1 MALNGKIDRL
11 LGILRE
17 AGSAVIA
24 LSGGVDSSFLLK
36 AASVAGI
43 RALAVTGQSE
53 TIPKA
58 DMDCAIEVARAI
70 GVPHRIIRTH
80 ELDIEGF
87 ASNPP
92 QRCFH
97 CKDHLFGLLDDIAK
111 AEGYACV
118 IEGSNADDSRD
129 HRPGMRAARER
140 GVQSPL
146 LEAGLSKSE
155 IREASREMG
164 LSTWDRPSSPC
175 LSSRIPYGMRITP
188 GALSMI
194 ARAEDAIRALGIR
207 ELRVRHHGDSARI
220 EVGPEDMPIVLSN
233 GPAIAQTLKEIGYK
247 FVSMDIEGLKS
258 GSMNRVIV

>member
-1 MALNGKIDRL
+1 M
-11 LGILRE
+11 
-17 AGSAVIA
+17 GSAVVA

-36 AASVAGI
+36 AASLAGL
-43 RALAVTGQSE
+43 RALAITGQSE
-53 TIPKA
+53 TTPQA
-58 DMDCAIEVARAI
+58 DIECAREVAGGI
-70 GVPHRIIRTH
+70 GIPHRIVRTH

-87 ASNPP
+87 VSNSP

-97 CKDHLFGLLDDIAK
+97 CKDHLFGLLAAIAK
-111 AEGYACV
+111 AEGYSCV

-140 GVQSPL
+140 GVRSPL
-146 LEAGLSKSE
+146 LEAGLTKAE
-155 IREASREMG
+155 IREASRDMG

-194 ARAEDAIRALGIR
+194 ARAEDAIRALGIS
-207 ELRVRHHGDSARI
+207 ELRVRHHGDTARI
-220 EVGPEDMPIVLSN
+220 EVNPSDMAAVLSN
-233 GPAIAQTLKEIGYK
+233 GPLIAAALKEIGYK

-258 GSMNRVIV
+258 GSMNRAISL

>member
-1 MALNGKIDRL
+1 MVRDEKIARL
-11 LGILRE
+11 LGALRE
-17 AGSAVIA
+17 AGSAVVA

-36 AASVAGI
+36 AASLSGI

-53 TIPKA
+53 TTPQA
-58 DMDCAIEVARAI
+58 DMECAIEVARSI
-70 GVPHRIIRTH
+70 GAPHRIIRTR
-80 ELDIEGF
+80 ELDIEAF

-97 CKDHLFGLLDDIAK
+97 CKDHLFGLLSDMAK
-111 AEGYACV
+111 SEGYACV
-118 IEGSNADDSRD
+118 IEGSNADDARD

-140 GVQSPL
+140 GVRSPL
-146 LEAGLSKSE
+146 LEAGLTKAE
-155 IREASREMG
+155 IREASRTMG

-188 GALSMI
+188 VALSMI

-207 ELRVRHHGDSARI
+207 ELRVRHHGDTARI
-220 EVGPEDMPIVLSN
+220 EVRPEDMDAVLSN
-233 GPAIAQTLKEIGYK
+233 GPLIAAALKGIGYK

-258 GSMNRVIV
+258 GSMNRVLS